1 MVNPAKHIDISLY
14 QWGEPLCRVTAPRVL
29 RNKFSVPRNKFSI
42 PRNKFSVPRN
52 KFSVRCDFARKK
64 GKTVCKGE
72 QNCFG
77 RPEQIVLSKKLS
89 ARQKF
94 FRKSFREKFFLKFS
108 SSCRLVFE
116 QHLLKNW
123 ILFTFF
129 IRKNNF
135 HFESV

>member
-14 QWGEPLCRVTAPRVL
+14 QWGEPLCRVTAPRVPRNKFSIP
-29 RNKFSVPRNKFSI
+29 RNKFSVPRNKFSVLRNKFSV

-94 FRKSFREKFFLKFS
+94 FRK
-108 SSCRLVFE
+108 
-116 QHLLKNW
+116 
-123 ILFTFF
+123 
-129 IRKNNF
+129 
-135 HFESV
+135 